1 MHSRAPRWSVVAV
14 VLVLAV
20 SSVAVFAQA
29 RRDFSVTARKY
40 GYTVSDSS
48 TAEIRVHQNDMVTIT
63 FSAEDIP
70 HSFTIEDHPDSHYR
84 IMRRAEPGKPVSFDF
99 RADSPGRFRFYC
111 SLTIDEKCKEMQGT
125 LVVDPK

>member
-48 TAEIRVHQNDMVTIT
+48 TVPRAPATVAKEAANQASVT
-63 FSAEDIP
+63 
-70 HSFTIEDHPDSHYR
+70 
-84 IMRRAEPGKPVSFDF
+84 
-99 RADSPGRFRFYC
+99 
-111 SLTIDEKCKEMQGT
+111 
-125 LVVDPK
+125 